1 MSFYVLD
8 ASALIA
14 LFHQEPGSDKV
25 AQAIEDGAVLSTV
38 NLAEVTSKLNELGT
52 PDTLIQTAINVLE
65 LTIVDFNTELA
76 YKVGLLRP
84 LTKSAGLSLG
94 DRACLALAQHLNLP
108 VLTTDR
114 VWKDLLPA
122 VTVQLIR

>member
-1 MSFYVLD
+1 MSSCVLD

-25 AQAIEDGAVLSTV
+25 AQAIEDGAVISTV
-38 NLAEVTSKLNELGT
+38 NLSEVASKLNELGT
-52 PDTLIQTAINVLE
+52 PEVLIQTAINVLE
-65 LTIVDFNTELA
+65 LTLVDFNAELA
-76 YKVGLLRP
+76 YKVGFLRP

-108 VLTTDR
+108 ALTTDR
-114 VWKDLLPA
+114 VWKDLIPEIN
-122 VTVQLIR
+122 VQVIH

>member
-1 MSFYVLD
+1 MPSCVLD

-38 NLAEVTSKLNELGT
+38 NLSEVASKLNELGT
-52 PDTLIQTAINVLE
+52 PETLIQTAINVLE

-76 YKVGLLRP
+76 YKAGLLRP

-94 DRACLALAQHLNLP
+94 DRACLALAQHLHLP

>member
-1 MSFYVLD
+1 MSTCVLD

-38 NLAEVTSKLNELGT
+38 NLSEVASKLNELGT
-52 PDTLIQTAINVLE
+52 PETLIQAAINVLE

-114 VWKDLLPA
+114 VWRDLIPG
-122 VTVQLIR
+122 VKVQLIR